1 MTLLRSTAAIVLALG
16 VTFAMPALAQKK
28 YDTGASDTEIKVGQT
43 IPLSGP
49 ASAYGSIGKVQ
60 AAYIRMVN
68 EQGGI
73 NGRKINLIQYDDAY
87 SPPKTV
93 EQVRKLVE
101 SDEVFTTFQIIGTP
115 PNAAVQKYLNDKK
128 VPQLLASTGAT
139 RFTDP
144 KNFPWTIAFN
154 PNYQSEAHI
163 YAKFI
168 LANHPNAKIG
178 ILYQNDDLGKDYV
191 KGLKDGLG
199 AKASNM
205 IVAEASYELS
215 DPTVDSQMVTLKA
228 SGADLFYNIT
238 TPKFGAQA
246 IKKAAELGWKPVQI
260 LDINAT
266 PVSQTLVP
274 AGLENAKGIISVNY
288 GKDPLDPQWSDDEGM
303 KRYKAFMAKYAP
315 AEDANSGIATYGYS
329 TAALLVQI
337 LKQCGDNLT
346 RVNVMTQATNIKDFV
361 ADLALPGMATST
373 TPDDWR
379 INKQFQM
386 MRFDGRGL
394 RQSHHAVFGRHVVRG
409 CRQTNQSGDRG
420 CVDDGSAAL
429 SQHLRNLVLQAQEYA
444 REIDSQHGVE
454 RGLTE
459 FVQALAS
466 RANGSSGNAGIVE
479 RAVDPPIGGDGARH
493 HRGHIGFHG
502 YVAPDRNGLTAGRVD
517 QGDGCSRVLL
527 GTVGHRHARA
537 LACHRKRSRPSDAR
551 GPAGHQRHL
560 AIENACHVIFLLP
573 CKNGP
578 QRTLRLRKE
587 DRCEFQRVAPLP
599 LDQG

>member
-1 MTLLRSTAAIVLALG
+1 MTHFRWTAALALALSA
-16 VTFAMPALAQKK
+16 TFAMPALAQKK
-28 YDTGASDTEIKVGQT
+28 YDTGASDTEIKIGQT

-49 ASAYGSIGKVQ
+49 ASAYGGIGKVQ
-60 AAYIRMVN
+60 AAYIRMIN

-101 SDEVFTTFQIIGTP
+101 GDEVFTTFQIIGTP
-115 PNAAVQKYLNDKK
+115 PNAAVQKYLNDRK

-163 YAKFI
+163 YARFI
-168 LANHPNAKIG
+168 LANYPNAKIA

-199 AKASNM
+199 AKASM
-205 IVAEASYELS
+205 IVSEQSYELS

-266 PVSQTLVP
+266 PVSQTLIP
-274 AGLENAKGIISVNY
+274 AGLENAKDIISVNY
-288 GKDPLDPQWSDDEGM
+288 GKDPLDPQWANDEGM
-303 KRYKAFMAKYAP
+303 KHYKAFMAKYAP
-315 AEDANSGIATYGYS
+315 GEDANSGIATYGYS

-337 LKQCGDNLT
+337 IKQCGDNLT
-346 RVNVMTQATNIKDFV
+346 RENLMRQATNIQAFV
-361 ADLALPGMATST
+361 VDLALPGMTVST

-386 MRFDGRGL
+386 MKFDGQRWVL
-394 RQSHHAVFGRHVVRG
+394 FGPIVTDEYK
-409 CRQTNQSGDRG
+409 TN
-420 CVDDGSAAL
+420 
-429 SQHLRNLVLQAQEYA
+429 
-444 REIDSQHGVE
+444 
-454 RGLTE
+454 
-459 FVQALAS
+459 
-466 RANGSSGNAGIVE
+466 
-479 RAVDPPIGGDGARH
+479 
-493 HRGHIGFHG
+493 
-502 YVAPDRNGLTAGRVD
+502 
-517 QGDGCSRVLL
+517 
-527 GTVGHRHARA
+527 
-537 LACHRKRSRPSDAR
+537 
-551 GPAGHQRHL
+551 
-560 AIENACHVIFLLP
+560 
-573 CKNGP
+573 
-578 QRTLRLRKE
+578 
-587 DRCEFQRVAPLP
+587 
-599 LDQG
+599 

>member
-1 MTLLRSTAAIVLALG
+1 MTLFKSTAAIVLALST
-16 VTFAMPALAQKK
+16 TFAMPALAQKK

-49 ASAYGSIGKVQ
+49 ASAYGGIGKVQ
-60 AAYIRMVN
+60 AAYIRMIN
-68 EQGGI
+68 EQGGV
-73 NGRKINLIQYDDAY
+73 NGRKIDLIQYDDAY

-115 PNAAVQKYLNDKK
+115 PNAAVQKYLNERK

-163 YAKFI
+163 YARYI
-168 LANHPNAKIG
+168 LANYPNARIA

-199 AKASNM
+199 DKASM
-205 IVAEASYELS
+205 IVAEKSYELS

-266 PVSQTLVP
+266 PVSQTLIP
-274 AGLENAKGIISVNY
+274 AGLENAKDIISVNY
-288 GKDPLDPQWSDDEGM
+288 GKDPLDPQWANDEGM

-329 TAALLVQI
+329 TAALLLQI
-337 LKQCGDNLT
+337 IKQCGDNLT
-346 RVNVMTQATNIKDFV
+346 RENLMKQATNIQGFV
-361 ADLALPGMATST
+361 ADLALPGMTTST

-386 MRFDGRGL
+386 MKFDGQRWVL
-394 RQSHHAVFGRHVVRG
+394 FGPIVTDEYR
-409 CRQTNQSGDRG
+409 TN
-420 CVDDGSAAL
+420 
-429 SQHLRNLVLQAQEYA
+429 
-444 REIDSQHGVE
+444 
-454 RGLTE
+454 
-459 FVQALAS
+459 
-466 RANGSSGNAGIVE
+466 
-479 RAVDPPIGGDGARH
+479 
-493 HRGHIGFHG
+493 
-502 YVAPDRNGLTAGRVD
+502 
-517 QGDGCSRVLL
+517 
-527 GTVGHRHARA
+527 
-537 LACHRKRSRPSDAR
+537 
-551 GPAGHQRHL
+551 
-560 AIENACHVIFLLP
+560 
-573 CKNGP
+573 
-578 QRTLRLRKE
+578 
-587 DRCEFQRVAPLP
+587 
-599 LDQG
+599 

>member
-1 MTLLRSTAAIVLALG
+1 MTHFRLTAAIVLALSA
-16 VTFAMPALAQKK
+16 TFAMPALAQKK

-60 AAYIRMVN
+60 AAYFRMIN
-68 EQGGI
+68 EQGGV

-101 SDEVFTTFQIIGTP
+101 GDEVFTTFQIIGTP

-128 VPQLLASTGAT
+128 VPQLLAATGAT

-168 LANHPNAKIG
+168 LANYPNARIA

-199 AKASNM
+199 AKASSM
-205 IVAEASYELS
+205 IVAEQSYELS

-266 PVSQTLVP
+266 PVSQTLIP

-288 GKDPLDPQWSDDEGM
+288 GKDPLDPQWANDEGM

-315 AEDANSGIATYGYS
+315 GEDANSGIATYGYS
-329 TAALLVQI
+329 TAELFVQI
-337 LKQCGDNLT
+337 IKQCGDNLT
-346 RVNVMTQATNIKDFV
+346 RENLMKQATNIKGYA
-361 ADLALPGMATST
+361 ADLALPGMTVST

-386 MRFDGRGL
+386 MKFDGQRWVL
-394 RQSHHAVFGRHVVRG
+394 FGPILTDEYK
-409 CRQTNQSGDRG
+409 TN
-420 CVDDGSAAL
+420 
-429 SQHLRNLVLQAQEYA
+429 
-444 REIDSQHGVE
+444 
-454 RGLTE
+454 
-459 FVQALAS
+459 
-466 RANGSSGNAGIVE
+466 
-479 RAVDPPIGGDGARH
+479 
-493 HRGHIGFHG
+493 
-502 YVAPDRNGLTAGRVD
+502 
-517 QGDGCSRVLL
+517 
-527 GTVGHRHARA
+527 
-537 LACHRKRSRPSDAR
+537 
-551 GPAGHQRHL
+551 
-560 AIENACHVIFLLP
+560 
-573 CKNGP
+573 
-578 QRTLRLRKE
+578 
-587 DRCEFQRVAPLP
+587 
-599 LDQG
+599 

>member
-1 MTLLRSTAAIVLALG
+1 MAVLVLVLGATLATQAV
-16 VTFAMPALAQKK
+16 AQKK
-28 YDTGASDTEIKVGQT
+28 YDTGASDTEIRLGQT

-60 AAYIRMVN
+60 AAYIHMIN

-73 NGRKINLIQYDDAY
+73 KGRQINLIQYDDAY

-101 SDEVFTTFQIIGTP
+101 GDEVLATFQIIGTP
-115 PNAAVQKYLNDKK
+115 PNAAVQKYLNDRK

-163 YAKFI
+163 YANYI

-191 KGLKDGLG
+191 KGLKDALG
-199 AKASNM
+199 AKASSM
-205 IVAEASYELS
+205 IVAEKSYELS
-215 DPTVDSQMVTLKA
+215 DPTVDSQMVTLKS

-266 PVSQTLVP
+266 PVSQTLIP
-274 AGLENAKGIISVNY
+274 AGVENAKGIISVNY
-288 GKDPLDPQWSDDEGM
+288 GKDPLDPQWTDDEGM

-337 LKQCGDNLT
+337 LRQCGDDLT
-346 RVNVMTQATNIKDFV
+346 RANIMKQATNIKGYV
-361 ADLALPGMATST
+361 ADLALPGMTVST
-373 TPDDWR
+373 EPDDWR

-386 MRFDGRGL
+386 MKFDGQRWVL
-394 RQSHHAVFGRHVVRG
+394 FGPILTDEFK
-409 CRQTNQSGDRG
+409 TN
-420 CVDDGSAAL
+420 
-429 SQHLRNLVLQAQEYA
+429 
-444 REIDSQHGVE
+444 
-454 RGLTE
+454 
-459 FVQALAS
+459 
-466 RANGSSGNAGIVE
+466 
-479 RAVDPPIGGDGARH
+479 
-493 HRGHIGFHG
+493 
-502 YVAPDRNGLTAGRVD
+502 
-517 QGDGCSRVLL
+517 
-527 GTVGHRHARA
+527 
-537 LACHRKRSRPSDAR
+537 
-551 GPAGHQRHL
+551 
-560 AIENACHVIFLLP
+560 
-573 CKNGP
+573 
-578 QRTLRLRKE
+578 
-587 DRCEFQRVAPLP
+587 
-599 LDQG
+599 

>member
-1 MTLLRSTAAIVLALG
+1 MTPRCSEYNDRLRREKRMTLLRSTAAIMLALG
-16 VTFAMPALAQKK
+16 ATLATPSLAQKK
-28 YDTGASDTEIKVGQT
+28 YDTGAGDTEIKVGQT

-49 ASAYGSIGKVQ
+49 ASAYGGIGKVQ

-68 EQGGI
+68 EQGGV

-101 SDEVFTTFQIIGTP
+101 GDEVLTTFQIIGTP
-115 PNAAVQKYLNDKK
+115 PNAAVQKYLNEKK

-163 YAKFI
+163 YAKYI
-168 LANHPNAKIG
+168 LANYPNAKIA

-199 AKASNM
+199 AKASL
-205 IVAEASYELS
+205 IVAQASYELS

-246 IKKAAELGWKPVQI
+246 IKKAAELGWRPIQI

-266 PVSQTLVP
+266 PVSQTLIP

-288 GKDPLDPQWSDDEGM
+288 GKDPLDPQWANDEGM

-315 AEDANSGIATYGYS
+315 GEDANSGIASYGYS

-337 LKQCGDNLT
+337 LKQCGDDLT
-346 RVNVMTQATNIKDFV
+346 RANIMKQATNIKGYV
-361 ADLALPGMATST
+361 ADLALPGMTLST

-386 MRFDGRGL
+386 MKFDGERWVL
-394 RQSHHAVFGRHVVRG
+394 FGPILTDDFK
-409 CRQTNQSGDRG
+409 TN
-420 CVDDGSAAL
+420 
-429 SQHLRNLVLQAQEYA
+429 
-444 REIDSQHGVE
+444 
-454 RGLTE
+454 
-459 FVQALAS
+459 
-466 RANGSSGNAGIVE
+466 
-479 RAVDPPIGGDGARH
+479 
-493 HRGHIGFHG
+493 
-502 YVAPDRNGLTAGRVD
+502 
-517 QGDGCSRVLL
+517 
-527 GTVGHRHARA
+527 
-537 LACHRKRSRPSDAR
+537 
-551 GPAGHQRHL
+551 
-560 AIENACHVIFLLP
+560 
-573 CKNGP
+573 
-578 QRTLRLRKE
+578 
-587 DRCEFQRVAPLP
+587 
-599 LDQG
+599 

>member
-1 MTLLRSTAAIVLALG
+1 MTLFRSTAAIVLALST
-16 VTFAMPALAQKK
+16 TFAMPALAQKK
-28 YDTGASDTEIKVGQT
+28 YDTGASDTEIKIGQT

-49 ASAYGSIGKVQ
+49 ASAYGGIGKVQ
-60 AAYIRMVN
+60 AAYIRMIN

-73 NGRKINLIQYDDAY
+73 NGRKIDLIQYDDAY

-115 PNAAVQKYLNDKK
+115 PNAAVQKYLNERK

-163 YAKFI
+163 YARYI
-168 LANHPNAKIG
+168 LANYPNARIA

-199 AKASNM
+199 AKASM
-205 IVAEASYELS
+205 IVAEQSYELS

-266 PVSQTLVP
+266 PVSQTLIP
-274 AGLENAKGIISVNY
+274 AGLENAKDIISVNY
-288 GKDPLDPQWSDDEGM
+288 GKDPLDPQWANDEGM

-337 LKQCGDNLT
+337 IKQCGDNLT
-346 RVNVMTQATNIKDFV
+346 RENLMKQATNIQAFV
-361 ADLALPGMATST
+361 ADLALPGMTVST

-386 MRFDGRGL
+386 MKFDGQRWVL
-394 RQSHHAVFGRHVVRG
+394 FGPIVTDEYR
-409 CRQTNQSGDRG
+409 TN
-420 CVDDGSAAL
+420 
-429 SQHLRNLVLQAQEYA
+429 
-444 REIDSQHGVE
+444 
-454 RGLTE
+454 
-459 FVQALAS
+459 
-466 RANGSSGNAGIVE
+466 
-479 RAVDPPIGGDGARH
+479 
-493 HRGHIGFHG
+493 
-502 YVAPDRNGLTAGRVD
+502 
-517 QGDGCSRVLL
+517 
-527 GTVGHRHARA
+527 
-537 LACHRKRSRPSDAR
+537 
-551 GPAGHQRHL
+551 
-560 AIENACHVIFLLP
+560 
-573 CKNGP
+573 
-578 QRTLRLRKE
+578 
-587 DRCEFQRVAPLP
+587 
-599 LDQG
+599 

>member
-1 MTLLRSTAAIVLALG
+1 MTHFRWTAALALALSA
-16 VTFAMPALAQKK
+16 TFAMPALAQKK

-49 ASAYGSIGKVQ
+49 ASAYGGIGKVQ
-60 AAYIRMVN
+60 AAYIRMIN

-101 SDEVFTTFQIIGTP
+101 GDEVFTTFQIIGTP
-115 PNAAVQKYLNDKK
+115 PNAAVQKYLNDRK

-163 YAKFI
+163 YAKYI
-168 LANHPNAKIG
+168 LANYPSAKIA

-199 AKASNM
+199 AKASM
-205 IVAEASYELS
+205 IVAEQSYELS

-238 TPKFGAQA
+238 TPKFGAQS

-266 PVSQTLVP
+266 PVSQTLIP
-274 AGLENAKGIISVNY
+274 AGLENAKDIISVNY
-288 GKDPLDPQWSDDEGM
+288 GKDPLDPQWANDEGM

-337 LKQCGDNLT
+337 IKQCGDNLT
-346 RVNVMTQATNIKDFV
+346 RENLMKQATNVQAFV
-361 ADLALPGMATST
+361 ADLALPGMTVST

-386 MRFDGRGL
+386 MKFDGQRWVL
-394 RQSHHAVFGRHVVRG
+394 FGPIVTDEYK
-409 CRQTNQSGDRG
+409 TN
-420 CVDDGSAAL
+420 
-429 SQHLRNLVLQAQEYA
+429 
-444 REIDSQHGVE
+444 
-454 RGLTE
+454 
-459 FVQALAS
+459 
-466 RANGSSGNAGIVE
+466 
-479 RAVDPPIGGDGARH
+479 
-493 HRGHIGFHG
+493 
-502 YVAPDRNGLTAGRVD
+502 
-517 QGDGCSRVLL
+517 
-527 GTVGHRHARA
+527 
-537 LACHRKRSRPSDAR
+537 
-551 GPAGHQRHL
+551 
-560 AIENACHVIFLLP
+560 
-573 CKNGP
+573 
-578 QRTLRLRKE
+578 
-587 DRCEFQRVAPLP
+587 
-599 LDQG
+599 